1 MTDVENAKV
10 KWFTA
15 SWKEGK
21 FGIKMYVDDSEL
33 STGCLIQKQGFLY
46 VLFPISCPT
55 SFLASFLLMS
65 S

>member
-33 STGCLIQKQGFLY
+33 STGCLIKNRDFCMFCFLSL
-46 VLFPISCPT
+46 VLQVF
-55 SFLASFLLMS
+55 
-65 S
+65 